1 MSIGSELNRKDGRL
15 KVTGGADYTAD
26 TKLAGLLYG
35 AFATSTVPSGTIAS
49 LDTRAAEGA
58 PGVVHVMTHRNA
70 PRLPPLG
77 PPAAMTFL
85 PLQADQIHYE
95 GQPVALVV
103 AGSLEDA
110 TYGASLVRSQCTVR
124 SGRMT
129 VREVLGTNGADGR
142 SADASAAGAPDD
154 FDALATPAPG
164 YDEPDTRTGDPDAA
178 LRAASTRVRQR
189 YTIGF
194 RHHNPMEP
202 SATIASWDGDR
213 LTMYDATQHVWG
225 VRSVMAQ
232 AFALPPDQV
241 RVISHFLGGGFGCK
255 GYVWPHEILTALAA
269 RIVRRPV
276 KLVLTRAQM
285 YAACGYQTE
294 TVHDVALGATRDGRL
309 VAISHDVAYA
319 NSIADDFPEY
329 AAAGTRTMYA
339 CPAIATRHRVVK
351 VNTVQPTAMRA
362 PNEGMGNFALESAM
376 DELAAELDI
385 DPLELRLR
393 NYADKDPTTGKPYS
407 SKKLREAYHLAAER
421 FGWSRRPLRPRAIR
435 DGNDLVGYGMASAL
449 MTTYRFPSTARVVMR
464 PDGAVTVLAG
474 SQEIGTGVRTI
485 MPQIAADRLGVHPCR
500 VEMLLGDT
508 DLPEAGITAGSSSTM
523 GLGSAVADAAAK
535 LRLTLLRMAIADRA
549 SPLYEARIEDLEALG
564 DGAVIP
570 KGSPART
577 DTLAAMVRRSGQEAI
592 VADGAWSPGG
602 RGFGASP
609 YAMYTFGAVFVE
621 VRVDAELAI
630 PRVTR
635 CVGAYSAGRIINP
648 KTARSQMTGGMIWGI
663 GQALLERS
671 ETDGELGRFLSKNL
685 AGYLV
690 PVNADIGQLEAYF
703 VDEVD
708 RHASALGAKGI
719 GELGATGVA
728 AAVANAVYHATG
740 VRVRDL
746 PIAPERLLAAVG

>member
-110 TYGASLVRSQCTVR
+110 TYAASLVRSQCTVR

-449 MTTYRFPSTARVVMR
+449 MTTYRFPSTARRDAARRCGHR
-464 PDGAVTVLAG
+464 PGRVAG
-474 SQEIGTGVRTI
+474 DRHRRAHDH
-485 MPQIAADRLGVHPCR
+485 AADRGRSPRRPSLPR
-500 VEMLLGDT
+500 GDAPRRHGPSGSGNNRRLVKHDGARLRRGRCGGEAPP
-508 DLPEAGITAGSSSTM
+508 DL
-523 GLGSAVADAAAK
+523 AANGDRGPRLAA
-535 LRLTLLRMAIADRA
+535 LRGADRGSRGTRRRRRHPEGEPGPNGHA
-549 SPLYEARIEDLEALG
+549 CR
-564 DGAVIP
+564 DGAPERSGGDRCRRGVV
-570 KGSPART
+570 ARRARFWRFSLR
-577 DTLAAMVRRSGQEAI
+577 DVHVRR
-592 VADGAWSPGG
+592 
-602 RGFGASP
+602 RLC
-609 YAMYTFGAVFVE
+609 
-621 VRVDAELAI
+621 R
-630 PRVTR
+630 
-635 CVGAYSAGRIINP
+635 SAGRC
-648 KTARSQMTGGMIWGI
+648 
-663 GQALLERS
+663 
-671 ETDGELGRFLSKNL
+671 
-685 AGYLV
+685 
-690 PVNADIGQLEAYF
+690 
-703 VDEVD
+703 
-708 RHASALGAKGI
+708 
-719 GELGATGVA
+719 
-728 AAVANAVYHATG
+728 
-740 VRVRDL
+740 
-746 PIAPERLLAAVG
+746 